1 MITKF
6 KNIKN
11 LAVFKNFDWDNNLRN
26 QRNEVVLFKRINI
39 LYGRNYSGKTTLSR
53 IVRALET
60 GAISNKYENPECS
73 ICITDNDD
81 VTQLDFTNHDKII
94 RVFNED
100 FIDDN
105 LKFIVNPDEN
115 IEPFAILGEGNNEIE
130 EEIEQLKTKLG
141 SNEEDSETGLYQDLK
156 SLTAIYNIAK
166 KSHFDAQNSLDS
178 QLSSKATGQPNGI
191 KYQSI
196 YGEVNYDIRRLKT
209 DILVVKEATYTPLT
223 NEEKL
228 ETETILR
235 EQAKDEI
242 LALEDL
248 TLTFSDLSTKTK
260 DIVTREIG
268 QSNKIQSL
276 LKDAVL
282 NRWVKKGRQLH
293 INKLNTCA
301 FCDNQISENRWS
313 ELEKHFDEE
322 SDQLEKDINSL
333 LVEIRNEKTQST
345 NYQVF
350 TKDKVYSKFHNE
362 LESLSQTF
370 NNEVKNYSN
379 SLKLLEEQLENR
391 KKDILNAQLY
401 TDVVNYTEEVVQA
414 KGKLE
419 ELRTNSN
426 EYTDKLNS
434 DQSEARGNLRLKEV
448 YDFINDIKHDDLKT
462 NIESLKTK
470 EEEEK
475 SKRDLKQKEID
486 EIISQISSKQKELK
500 DESKGAEKVNE
511 YLSNHFGHNFLTLN
525 AIEVED
531 EETGNKNYRFEIHRE
546 GKRAYHLSEGE
557 KSLIA
562 FCYYVAKLEDVDTK
576 AKSPIIWIDDPIS
589 SLDNNHI
596 FFIYSIIKSQIYN
609 NRDFE
614 QIFISTHNLNFLKY
628 LKRLPSHGDNE
639 NDRVRHFLIER
650 IENTSLI
657 KEMPKY
663 IKNNITEFNH
673 LFKQIIECSSIESIT
688 DDNYT
693 VFYNFGNNTRK
704 FLEIF
709 LFYKYPDSSN
719 DLDKMKKFFGN
730 EEIPAILTDRIN
742 NEYSHLAGIFE
753 RGQQPVE
760 VPEMKNTAKLI
771 IDKIK
776 EHDEEQFNA
785 LTRSIGYQNQ

>member
-11 LAVFKNFDWDNNLRN
+11 LAVFKDFDWDNSLRN
-26 QRNEVVLFKRINI
+26 QRNEVILFKKVNI
-39 LYGRNYSGKTTLSR
+39 FYGRNYSGKTTLSR

-60 GAISNKYENPECS
+60 GTISSKYENPECS
-73 ICITDNDD
+73 ICITGNAD

-100 FIDDN
+100 FINKN
-105 LKFIVNPDEN
+105 LKFIVNPEEN

-141 SNEEDSETGLYQDLK
+141 SSEKDSETGLYQDLK
-156 SLTAIYNIAK
+156 SLTAIYNVAK
-166 KSHFDAQNSLDS
+166 KSHTDAQISLDS
-178 QLSSKATGQPNGI
+178 QLSSKATGRPNGI

-196 YGEVNYDIRRLKT
+196 FGEVYYDIRRLKT
-209 DILVVKEATYTPLT
+209 DISTVKKKTYTSLT
-223 NEEKL
+223 DEEKL
-228 ETETILR
+228 ESEVILR
-235 EQAKDEI
+235 EQAKNEI
-242 LALEDL
+242 PALEEL
-248 TLTFSDLSTKTK
+248 TLTFSELNTKTK
-260 DIVTREIG
+260 KILTREIG

-276 LKDAVL
+276 VKDAVL
-282 NRWVKKGRQLH
+282 NRWVKEGRKLH
-293 INKLNTCA
+293 KNKLDTCA
-301 FCDNQISENRWS
+301 FCNNLISQNRWS

-333 LVEIRNEKTQST
+333 LTEIRNEKTQLT
-345 NYQVF
+345 NFQIF
-350 TKDKVYSKFHNE
+350 TKDKVYSKFHND
-362 LESLSQTF
+362 LKIQSQTF
-370 NNEVKNYSN
+370 DNEVKNYSN
-379 SLKLLEEQLENR
+379 SFNLLEEQLENR

-401 TDVVNYTEEVVQA
+401 TDVVDYTGKVVQA

-426 EYTDKLNS
+426 NYTDKLKT
-434 DQSEARGNLRLKEV
+434 DQSEARENLRLKEIN
-448 YDFINDIKHDDLKT
+448 DFINDIKYDDLKA
-462 NIESLKTK
+462 NIENLKTK
-470 EEEEK
+470 KEEEK
-475 SKRDLKQKEID
+475 TNRDLKQKEVD
-486 EIISQISSKQKELK
+486 DIISQISSKQKELK

-511 YLSNHFGHNFLTLN
+511 YLSNHFDHNFLSLN
-525 AIEVED
+525 SIEIED
-531 EETGNKNYRFEIHRE
+531 EENGNKNYRFEIHRE
-546 GKRAYHLSEGE
+546 GKKAYHLSEGE

-576 AKSPIIWIDDPIS
+576 AKNPIIWIDDPIS

-596 FFIYSIIKSQIYN
+596 FFIYSIIKSKIYN
-609 NRDFE
+609 KRDFE

-628 LKRLPSHGDNE
+628 LKRLPSHNDNK

-650 IENTSLI
+650 KGSYSEI
-657 KEMPKY
+657 KELPNY

-673 LFKQIIECSSIESIT
+673 LFKQIFECSEIENVT
-688 DDNYT
+688 DENYT

-709 LFYKYPDSSN
+709 LFYKYPDASN
-719 DLDKMKKFFGN
+719 EIDKMKSFFG
-730 EEIPAILTDRIN
+730 EDDVPSILIDRLN
-742 NEYSHLAGIFE
+742 NEYSHLAGVFE

-760 VPEMKNTAKLI
+760 VPEMKSVAKLI

-776 EHDEEQFNA
+776 QHDEGQYEA
-785 LTRSIGYQNQ
+785 LKRSVGL